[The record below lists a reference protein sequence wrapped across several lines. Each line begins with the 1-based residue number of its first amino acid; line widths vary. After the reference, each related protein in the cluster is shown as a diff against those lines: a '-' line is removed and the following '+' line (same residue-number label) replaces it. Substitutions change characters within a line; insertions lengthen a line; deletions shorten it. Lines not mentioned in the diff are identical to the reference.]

1 MSSAKITLSSFY
13 TWFNT
18 ASPADDLF
26 KNMELPAGIDKD
38 TLIADILMRGGEFEV
53 MYADP
58 YFMQSLIGP
67 WSKKWYRTFEKWVK
81 ALAIDYNPLENYD
94 RMEEWEDENT
104 GTLTNTRTHNN
115 QDKRTLNTENKTTHN
130 TTDKTT
136 YNSTDTT
143 TIDGNTTT
151 TEEVSA
157 YDSDSYQPSKQV
169 TTDEDTTNTLKRTGN
184 DTLEK
189 TGTDTL
195 NNTGTDTVDY
205 SGTIKDNG
213 GSTDKG
219 KHKGRIHGNVGVT
232 TSQQMLLSELDLSQ
246 WNLYEHI
253 SDIFLSDFVIPIYS

>member
-38 TLIADILMRGGEFEV
+38 TLVADILMRGGEFEV
-53 MYADP
+53 MYSDP

-94 RMEEWEDENT
+94 RMEEWEDENK

-115 QDKRTLNTENKTTHN
+115 QDKRTLNTK
-130 TTDKTT
+130 DKTT
-136 YNSTDTT
+136 YNSVDTT
-143 TIDGNTTT
+143 TIDGTTT
-151 TEEVSA
+151 NTEEVSA
-157 YDSDSYQPSKQV
+157 YDSSSYQPSKQV
-169 TTDEDTTNTLKRTGN
+169 TTDEDTTNTLNHTGH
-184 DTLEK
+184 DDLER
-189 TGTDTL
+189 TGTDTM
-195 NNTGTDTVDY
+195 DY
-205 SGTIKDNG
+205 SGTIKDDG
-213 GSTDKG
+213 GSSDNS
-219 KHKGRIHGNVGVT
+219 KHKGRIHGNIGVT
-232 TSQQMLLSELDLSQ
+232 TSQQMLESELDLAK

>member
-38 TLIADILMRGGEFEV
+38 TLVADILMRGGEFEV
-53 MYADP
+53 MYSDP

-81 ALAIDYNPLENYD
+81 ALSIDYNPLENYD
-94 RMEEWEDENT
+94 RMEEWEDENK

-115 QDKRTLNTENKTTHN
+115 QDKRTLNTENKRTLN
-130 TTDKTT
+130 TE
-136 YNSTDTT
+136 NE
-143 TIDGNTTT
+143 T
-151 TEEVSA
+151 TEKVSA
-157 YDSDSYQPSKQV
+157 YDSSDYQPSKQV
-169 TTDEDTTNTLKRTGN
+169 TSKD
-184 DTLEK
+184 
-189 TGTDTL
+189 TGTDTM
-195 NNTGTDTVDY
+195 NNTGTDTMDY
-205 SGTIKDNG
+205 SGTIKDDG
-213 GSTDKG
+213 GSSDNS
-219 KHKGRIHGNVGVT
+219 KHKGRIHGNIGVT
-232 TSQQMLLSELDLSQ
+232 TSQQMLESELDLAK